1 MKLVLLMKKRTLQN
15 HKSNKR
21 NVKKKGMW
29 GMSQHLALIGYLFEG
44 KCLRLFENKEK
55 SFRSRAHPGM
65 TLGHTTD
72 N

>member
-1 MKLVLLMKKRTLQN
+1 MNGISQLLD
-15 HKSNKR
+15 
-21 NVKKKGMW
+21 
-29 GMSQHLALIGYLFEG
+29 LIGYQFEG
-44 KCLRLFENKEK
+44 KCLHLFENKEK